1 MSRLGDSH
9 GLFAGRIN
17 QTTSPERT
25 PSVAAKPVVT
35 ELANEFWA
43 LKLGGM
49 LKNGTLDEFRYL
61 SVR

>member
-1 MSRLGDSH
+1 MSRFGDSH

-35 ELANEFWA
+35 ELAKSFGHSSWA
-43 LKLGGM
+43 ACSKTELL
-49 LKNGTLDEFRYL
+49 T
-61 SVR
+61 SSAT

>member
-1 MSRLGDSH
+1 MSRFGDSH

-35 ELANEFWA
+35 ELA
-43 LKLGGM
+43 KSLGTQVGRHAQ
-49 LKNGTLDEFRYL
+49 KRN
-61 SVR
+61 S